1 MSDQKVRVIEPW
13 IWVDLADRLASGRD
27 VLPFE
32 REQDVNVQELTK
44 NFFKS
49 ADIDFENNTDPDQLV
64 AEMDAAGIERAIIAI
79 DADDTSAYALAFAQ
93 KHPDRFSYQVG
104 LKPTGSIREV
114 SNLVG
119 LANNH
124 PVVSARI
131 TPFVTGLAP
140 DHAHYF
146 PAYVRCI
153 DLDIPLLINT
163 GVPGPMGPAACQDP
177 LLLDAIC
184 LQFPELKV
192 CMAHGAHPWWDMAI
206 RLMQKHV
213 NLHLM
218 TTAYLPKYLPPELLQ
233 YMNTRGANK
242 IIYGSDHPYLNFN
255 RTLASARQLDLREGV
270 LDAYL
275 YQNAKNLFFGGE

>member
-1 MSDQKVRVIEPW
+1 MSEERLRAIEPW

-32 REQDVNVQELTK
+32 QEQGVDVQELTK

-49 ADIDFENNTDPDQLV
+49 ADLDFENNTDPARLV
-64 AEMDAAGIERAIIAI
+64 EEMDAAGVERAVISI
-79 DADDTSAYALAFAQ
+79 DADDTSEYALSFAE
-93 KHPDRFSYQVG
+93 KHPDRFFYQVG

-114 SNLVG
+114 SNLVS
-119 LANNH
+119 LAENH

-140 DHAHYF
+140 DHAYYF
-146 PAYVRCI
+146 PAYIRCI

-177 LLLDAIC
+177 LLLDAVC
-184 LQFPELKV
+184 LQFPELKIV
-192 CMAHGAHPWWDMAI
+192 MSHGAHPWWEMAI

-213 NLHLM
+213 NLYLL

-233 YMNTRGANK
+233 YMNTRGSRK

-255 RTLASARQLDLREGV
+255 RTLASAVELDLREGV
-270 LDAYL
+270 LDKYL
-275 YQNAKNLFFGGE
+275 YQNAKNLFFGG